1 LSFEKHRG
9 DKEQSDPTKIQK
21 KTLKATHRTG
31 NREVRNLIGELLG
44 GLAIFILVAIIVLVI
59 IAFFFG
65 YYNRIIVLS
74 NRSDNAWSQIDVQ
87 LKKRADLVP
96 NLVETVKGYMQ
107 HEQKAIEMVT
117 QARERMLSSSDV
129 KERMD
134 AGNALAGALKTVF
147 AIAENYPA
155 LRASENFRLL
165 QEELDGIE
173 SKIAYARQFYND
185 SVLEYNNAI
194 STVPGRWFAGMMGR
208 TTQRPYLEIPEAER
222 APVKVT
228 F

>member
-1 LSFEKHRG
+1 MEVKDLVGLSW
-9 DKEQSDPTKIQK
+9 
-21 KTLKATHRTG
+21 
-31 NREVRNLIGELLG
+31 IGILGLL
-44 GLAIFILVAIIVLVI
+44 FVVAIVALL
-59 IAFFFG
+59 FST
-65 YYNRIIVLS
+65 YNRIIVLS
-74 NRSDNAWSQIDVQ
+74 NQADNAWSQIDVQ

-117 QARERMLSSSDV
+117 QARERMLGAGDV

-134 AGNALAGALKTVF
+134 AGNALAGALKTIF
-147 AIAENYPA
+147 ALAENYPA
-155 LRASENFRLL
+155 LRASENFKLL
-165 QEELDGIE
+165 QEQLDGIE

-185 SVLEYNNAI
+185 SVLSYNNAI
-194 STVPGRWFAGMMGR
+194 STIPGRWFAGMMGR